1 MVSGLYGR
9 VSELQ
14 QLLLHGVDSFSV
26 HSLWREL
33 RAPIESFDTEHA
45 VAAAEIVKIV
55 GESADR
61 VQHASRIPTCPVLYP
76 LAFNCTL
83 AKQVINGDW

>member
-1 MVSGLYGR
+1 MVSGLNGGI
-9 VSELQ
+9 SELQ

-26 HSLWREL
+26 HSLGRKLW
-33 RAPIESFDTEHA
+33 APIASFDTQYD

-61 VQHASRIPTCPVLYP
+61 VQHALRIPTCLVLYP

-83 AKQVINGDW
+83 AKQMINVDW